1 MEASY
6 DITEY
11 LLPHT
16 ERQGRALRK
25 AIARRRLEQM
35 REEKAL
41 HWFITDVWD
50 QPANTSSKRWLAETD
65 DSGVNH
71 DASNH

>member
-1 MEASY
+1 MEALQE
-6 DITEY
+6 ITEY

-16 ERQGRALRK
+16 ERQGHALRK
-25 AIARRRLEQM
+25 AIARRTLEQM
-35 REEKAL
+35 REEKTL

-50 QPANTSSKRWLAETD
+50 EPTNTSSQGWSAETD

>member
-1 MEASY
+1 METLHDS
-6 DITEY
+6 TEY

-25 AIARRRLEQM
+25 AITRRTLEQM
-35 REEKAL
+35 TEEKAL
-41 HWFITDVWD
+41 HWFITDVRD
-50 QPANTSSKRWLAETD
+50 EPANTSPKGWLAETD

-71 DASNH
+71 DASKH